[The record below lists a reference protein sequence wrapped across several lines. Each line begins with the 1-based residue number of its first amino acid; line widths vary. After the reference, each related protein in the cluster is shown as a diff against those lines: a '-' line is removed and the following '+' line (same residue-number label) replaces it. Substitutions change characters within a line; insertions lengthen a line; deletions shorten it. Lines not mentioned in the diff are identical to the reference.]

1 MPQFFPKTSSEGLKL
16 RNKELEIKLG
26 QLQEETSKAS
36 LPVSADLCNNFQ
48 LIIWKLTKERFTFRE
63 FNFGVAVKTSS
74 LLSIMLHI
82 TPSTLTLMLHI
93 RQSIYLVLL
102 NVLSASFLIVHMTF
116 DEISLQFQSTIILLH
131 MCRVHL
137 SLSELYRHFCT
148 ILVKIDLL
156 YTCGAICSYFKIV
169 FLLLV
174 TRFENSMLLFINEFI
189 FDIMNIQNNH
199 FLEFE

>member
-1 MPQFFPKTSSEGLKL
+1 MLHQHRQMPQFFPKTSSEGLKL
-16 RNKELEIKLG
+16 RNKELEMKLG

-36 LPVSADLCNNFQ
+36 LPVSADLCNNFL

-63 FNFGVAVKTSS
+63 FNFGVAAKTSS

-82 TPSTLTLMLHI
+82 TPSTLMLMLHI

-116 DEISLQFQSTIILLH
+116 DEISLQFQSTIMLLH

-137 SLSELYRHFCT
+137 SLSELYRQCCA
-148 ILVKIDLL
+148 DLNQHN
-156 YTCGAICSYFKIV
+156 TSVQFW
-169 FLLLV
+169 
-174 TRFENSMLLFINEFI
+174 
-189 FDIMNIQNNH
+189 
-199 FLEFE
+199 